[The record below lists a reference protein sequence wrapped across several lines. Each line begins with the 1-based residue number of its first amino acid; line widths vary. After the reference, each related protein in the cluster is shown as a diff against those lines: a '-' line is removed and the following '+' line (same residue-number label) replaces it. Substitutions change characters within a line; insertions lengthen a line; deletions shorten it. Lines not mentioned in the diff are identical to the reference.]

1 MLSIPAVLEGLKDN
15 QLKRCQ
21 NAGCRCCLLHK
32 LHHSSDPVYR
42 RNQLLHFITE
52 HQDTFKKG
60 DILFSLGKMLDAETS
75 SRLWLCEDSEHG
87 TEFRRSDCHLFPYLD
102 RILSRTQSSIFE
114 YFDENRAYEPTIL
127 PRLQR
132 SVSTFPPAAPPCEV
146 FMVLQLLDIQK
157 GKKIKPPQFT
167 FACQLNHYGL
177 HLNYQLKSI
186 LFKSPGQ
193 QHYVTIVACSDGSWL
208 KYDDANVRKLQPT
221 TVLGV
226 WNKSVYLM
234 LNYTM
239 FGSPVSDS
247 RSDSGALHERSGG
260 RRTNPIISRSR

>member
-1 MLSIPAVLEGLKDN
+1 
-15 QLKRCQ
+15 
-21 NAGCRCCLLHK
+21 
-32 LHHSSDPVYR
+32 
-42 RNQLLHFITE
+42 
-52 HQDTFKKG
+52 
-60 DILFSLGKMLDAETS
+60 
-75 SRLWLCEDSEHG
+75 
-87 TEFRRSDCHLFPYLD
+87 
-102 RILSRTQSSIFE
+102 
-114 YFDENRAYEPTIL
+114 
-127 PRLQR
+127 
-132 SVSTFPPAAPPCEV
+132 
-146 FMVLQLLDIQK
+146 MVLQLLDIQK
-157 GKKIKPPQFT
+157 EKKIKPPQFT
-167 FACQLNHYGL
+167 FACQLNHHGL

-239 FGSPVSDS
+239 VGSPVSDS